1 MEKDVIVEF
10 TRQMALGAV
19 KLIAYCAV
27 IALVSYGW
35 TLFGVAPDESVL
47 YGATTV
53 VGVMFVW
60 FSVEMAWTRAKRK
73 VDFRNKYGKEL
84 EL

>member
-1 MEKDVIVEF
+1 MDKEVTVEF
-10 TRQMALGAV
+10 ARQMALGAL
-19 KLIAYCAV
+19 KLSAYLAV
-27 IALVSYGW
+27 IALASYIW
-35 TLFGVAPDESVL
+35 ALFGVAVDESII

-53 VGVMFVW
+53 VAAMFVW
-60 FSVEMAWTRAKRK
+60 FAVEMAWTRAKRK